1 MKYPLTVQFDAQVLL
16 FEMQDTQPGNG
27 HIIKEK
33 LILWQ
38 NLFYS
43 VMAKNL

>member
-1 MKYPLTVQFDAQVLL
+1 MAQVLL
-16 FEMQDTQPGNG
+16 SEMQDTQPGNG

-38 NLFYS
+38 NPILFRNDQEFIEGIL
-43 VMAKNL
+43 ARP